1 MEQNEKVSITA
12 AEVKSLKRSLAVTRI
27 FCVIPTVLFAAILIG
42 GVYLWGQVS
51 GIVEDVLP
59 IVEAAGDV
67 DWMQVADS
75 LEQVESAVC
84 DVDWKMLS
92 EKVEQ
97 FDVETLNKTL
107 GSIDAEELNAAVK
120 NLNDASEAFRKIS
133 SFLK

>member
-1 MEQNEKVSITA
+1 MEQNEKVGITA
-12 AEVKSLKRSLAVTRI
+12 AEVKSLKRSLAVTRV
-27 FCVIPTVLFAAILIG
+27 FCVIPTVLFVAILIS
-42 GVYLWGQVS
+42 GVYLWGQLS

-59 IVEAAGDV
+59 IAEAAGDV